1 MAESDRARRLKLLV
15 LAAAVGV
22 AIYTFI
28 PKGAATSGP
37 VKAATAR
44 KALPEFALPS
54 TDGGEWKLSDNRGKV
69 MLVNFWATWCPPCR
83 RETPE
88 LVRIHERYANRGFS
102 VVGISLDDNPASVVP
117 GFIDKFKMSY
127 PVLYPTPDF
136 GMAAEV
142 QSLPTTLLV
151 DRQGRI
157 ARTYLGAVSEDMLAD
172 DIEQL
177 LGEAPFTPA
186 AD

>member
-1 MAESDRARRLKLLV
+1 M
-15 LAAAVGV
+15 
-22 AIYTFI
+22 
-28 PKGAATSGP
+28 
-37 VKAATAR
+37 
-44 KALPEFALPS
+44 PEFALPA
-54 TDGGEWKLSDNRGKV
+54 TNGGEWKLTDNRGKV
-69 MLVNFWATWCPPCR
+69 MLVNFWATWCAPCR

-88 LVRIHERYANRGFS
+88 LVRIHEKYAGRGFS
-102 VVGISLDDNPASVVP
+102 VVGISLDENPASVVP
-117 GFIDKFKMSY
+117 GFIEKFKMTY

-142 QSLPTTLLV
+142 QSLPTTLLL

-157 ARTYLGAVSEDMLAD
+157 ARTYLGAVSEDMLTG

-177 LGEAPFTPA
+177 LQEPSVVPA

>member
-22 AIYTFI
+22 AIYAFM
-28 PKGAATSGP
+28 PKHAATSGP
-37 VKAATAR
+37 VKAASAR
-44 KALPEFALPS
+44 KAIPEFALPAAS
-54 TDGGEWKLSDNRGKV
+54 GGEWKVADNRGKV
-69 MLVNFWATWCPPCR
+69 ILVNFWATWCPPCR

-88 LVRIHERYANRGFS
+88 LVRIHDKYAQRGFS
-102 VVGISLDDNPASVVP
+102 VVGISLDDNPESVVP
-117 GFIDKFKMSY
+117 RFVEQFKMSY
-127 PVLYPTPDF
+127 PVLYPTADF

-142 QSLPTTLLV
+142 QSLPTTVLV

-157 ARTYLGAVSEDMLAD
+157 ARTYLGAVSEDMLAG

-177 LGEAPFTPA
+177 LQERPVVPA
-186 AD
+186 AN

>member
-22 AIYTFI
+22 AIYAFM
-28 PKGAATSGP
+28 PKGATTSGP
-37 VKAATAR
+37 VKAASAR
-44 KALPEFALPS
+44 KPIPEFALPATS
-54 TDGGEWKLSDNRGKV
+54 GGEWKFSENRGKV

-88 LVRIHERYANRGFS
+88 LVRIHHKYAGRGFS
-102 VVGISLDDNPASVVP
+102 VVGISLDENPASVVP
-117 GFIDKFKMSY
+117 HFVEQFKMNY

-142 QSLPTTLLV
+142 ESLPTTLLV

-157 ARTYLGAVSEDMLAD
+157 ARTYLGAVSEDMLAG

-177 LGEAPFTPA
+177 LQEQPA
-186 AD
+186 AGAAD